1 MHHVTSYVA
10 LKKYL
15 FEKLTARKGERVG
28 GKKCERRGKREIP
41 PGGSLPTW
49 PQWLDQTRA
58 WSFIQVSSVGGVAQT
73 LGPLSPVFP
82 SVLAGSCI

>member
-41 PGGSLPTW
+41 PGGSLPT
-49 PQWLDQTRA
+49 
-58 WSFIQVSSVGGVAQT
+58 
-73 LGPLSPVFP
+73 
-82 SVLAGSCI
+82 